1 MALEIRED
9 LRKYCVL
16 TDDGTCIEKFVCP
29 VEGCD
34 FTTELGPGALRMHL
48 LLRSDPTMEK
58 RYCEAHDKFCSVHSN
73 ELGMDVVRYLHDLPR
88 LKAE

>member
-1 MALEIRED
+1 MALEIQED

-34 FTTELGPGALRMHL
+34 FSTKLGPGALRMHL

-58 RYCEAHDKFCSVHSN
+58 RYCEAHDKFCSAHSD
-73 ELGMDVVRYLHDLPR
+73 ELGMDVVRYLHALPR
-88 LKAE
+88 LEAE